1 MNSIFFV
8 RELTKLNYL
17 FEMFEFLLL
26 LSYRIDVNGDLYS
39 SLTRLDELTYGFNKN
54 ANYELKFSNVQTQMI
69 FGLATQKEMRK
80 IEEKSYQQLPCILN
94 NYSKIQYLILFDSTI
109 SYHTEKKEVL
119 TPYFYKCANY
129 IHVTLDIEIDNG
141 FNNLDYRLQN
151 VLIFLI
157 MITCITFIYLI
168 VFSVFSCCIRRKFP
182 INSFNFILI
191 SLIITFIVQDLIGI
205 IFFFSIDDMLFLQ
218 QYFKEREF
226 FTDGYQIVSSGVTM
240 ISLVLVLIYCFM
252 QYLNYKKMNNLCCS
266 FILLFI
272 STSCLIAMITFMLI
286 YFELAS
292 YIISSCLLLLFSCIV
307 IFMPP
312 ILSLVK
318 LGLAFY
324 LIGVLLSAPGVSI
337 LIYLIENENYV
348 NLAVLDLSIIFI
360 VFQTL
365 SLICLFFVF
374 WSKKMNGDHQSMNQS
389 LIQSNTSESYTNQNS
404 GNNQQNKNNNLYFY

>member
-1 MNSIFFV
+1 M
-8 RELTKLNYL
+8 REFKILNYL

-26 LSYRIDVNGDLYS
+26 LSYRIDVYEPYTF
-39 SLTRLDELTYGFNKN
+39 LTSLDELTYGFNKN
-54 ANYELKFSNVQTQMI
+54 AYYELKFSNIQTQMI

-80 IEEKSYQQLPCILN
+80 IEEKSYPQLPCILN
-94 NYSKIQYLILFDSTI
+94 NFSKIQYLILFDSTI

-129 IHVTLDIEIDNG
+129 IQATLDIEIDNG

-168 VFSVFSCCIRRKFP
+168 VFSVFSCCIRSKFP
-182 INSFNFILI
+182 INSFIFILI
-191 SLIITFIVQDLIGI
+191 SLIITFIAQDLIGI
-205 IFFFSIDDMLFLQ
+205 FFYFSIDDMLFLQ
-218 QYFKEREF
+218 QYFKDREF
-226 FTDGYQIVSSGVTM
+226 FADGYQIVSSGVTM

-266 FILLFI
+266 FVLLFI
-272 STSCLIAMITFMLI
+272 PTSCLIAMIIFMLI

-292 YIISSCLLLLFSCIV
+292 YIISSCMLLLFSCIV

-337 LIYLIENENYV
+337 LIYLIEIEDYV

-360 VFQTL
+360 VFQIL

-374 WSKKMNGDHQSMNQS
+374 WSKKMNGDNQSMNQS
-389 LIQSNTSESYTNQNS
+389 LIQSNISYTNQNS